1 MLNVITTLM
10 YQRYFLY
17 DQCYY
22 HDSLYMLNVI
32 ATLFLYMLNVITTLF
47 LYMLNVI
54 ATITLMYLLRFILL
68 VYFSIRISVKKRKE
82 LITPPNST

>member
-1 MLNVITTLM
+1 MINVITTLM

-22 HDSLYMLNVI
+22 HDS
-32 ATLFLYMLNVITTLF
+32 LYMLNVITTLF